1 MTTQYGR
8 ILSVDSQLSFRKE
21 IVNYLEDSGF
31 TLYEASNG
39 ADALEVFREK
49 KPDLVLSAHP
59 MPVGELELFDLL
71 KKESPDTPFVVISD
85 GKTVADLV
93 QVLRLGAWDYVI
105 KPVTNMAVL
114 EHVVCRALERGR
126 LVIENKKYRLAL
138 EEKNSELTESL
149 TQLEEDQ
156 KAGKSVQEQL
166 LPSPS
171 VQYDHYRFTY
181 KILPSLYLSGDFVD
195 YFLVEDEKMAFYIA
209 DVSGHGASSAFVT
222 ILLRNIIRQAL
233 GDFQKG
239 ASDIILKPHL
249 VLKEVNDCILNAKL
263 GKYLTMVYGLID
275 MKKNHLR
282 YSVGGH
288 YPSPVV
294 WNGETNSTA
303 FLEGEGIAIGIVEE
317 PEFKS
322 YDYPLPSI
330 FTIALFSDGVL
341 EMIQGRSLKEKE
353 KILLS
358 LPLSKEIEPILAP
371 LIKNQ
376 DHLPDDLTLL
386 LINRM

>member
-85 GKTVADLV
+85 G
-93 QVLRLGAWDYVI
+93 
-105 KPVTNMAVL
+105 
-114 EHVVCRALERGR
+114 
-126 LVIENKKYRLAL
+126 
-138 EEKNSELTESL
+138 
-149 TQLEEDQ
+149 
-156 KAGKSVQEQL
+156 
-166 LPSPS
+166 
-171 VQYDHYRFTY
+171 
-181 KILPSLYLSGDFVD
+181 
-195 YFLVEDEKMAFYIA
+195 KMAFYIA